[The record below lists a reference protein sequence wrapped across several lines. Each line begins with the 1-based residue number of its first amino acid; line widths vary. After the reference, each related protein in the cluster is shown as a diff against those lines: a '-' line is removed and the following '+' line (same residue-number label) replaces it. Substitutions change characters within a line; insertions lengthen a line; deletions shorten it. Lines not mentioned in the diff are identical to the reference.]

1 VYDSESDGLLSIKRK
16 KDRLFGGNV
25 VSVNLWQ
32 GVTVTNY
39 AEFIKAREYFRE
51 YTVSLAKNMPN
62 LVKYQQALV
71 DADYGGKYRV
81 ERPVVYNG
89 SLDAITEADEIKII
103 LVGDNPGRREQ
114 ETGRY
119 LVGPSG
125 KLAENFFRARPAL
138 GIDFRKNVL
147 ILNKTPVHTPRT
159 ADLKKLAGGNNGSD
173 HESVSALIRQS
184 QREMVSL
191 LQRFYATLHPVKIWI
206 IGYSEMKKGG
216 LFAEYTKA
224 LFEMLPSQDICLYRH
239 FSMNQFLID
248 YNDKTKQFLPSAESD
263 GEWAVLRTIGEH
275 YRERIQDGFVL

>member
-1 VYDSESDGLLSIKRK
+1 MTHY
-16 KDRLFGGNV
+16 
-25 VSVNLWQ
+25 
-32 GVTVTNY
+32 T
-39 AEFIKAREYFRE
+39 EFIKVRENFRE
-51 YTVSLAKNMPN
+51 YAGSLAKSVPGLVN
-62 LVKYQQALV
+62 LQQKLV
-71 DADYGGKYRV
+71 DTSYGGKYRV

-89 SLDAITEADEIKII
+89 SLDAITEVDEIKII
-103 LVGDNPGRREQ
+103 LIGDNPGRREQ

-125 KLAENFFRARPAL
+125 KLAENFFRAHPAL

-159 ADLKKLAGGNNGSD
+159 ADLKKLAAGGKGGMAN
-173 HESVSALIRQS
+173 EAVAALIRQS

-191 LQRFYATLHPVKIWI
+191 LQQFYAALRPVKIWI

-224 LFEMLPSQDICLYRH
+224 LFEMLPSRDICLYRH

-248 YNDKTKQFLPSAESD
+248 YNDKAKQFLPLAEGD
-263 GEWAVLRTIGEH
+263 GEWAILRTIGEH
-275 YRERIQDGFVL
+275 YRERILQGFVA